1 MDITARSDE
10 ESPNAFAVMRQAM
23 REQSRAKTPSLT
35 QERNK
40 KDKLY
45 NAVVENVK
53 HHGLQWRSD
62 EVESIDV
69 NFVKSLTEVL
79 WYIDGH
85 HDSFSSRGHQIPS
98 YFSEFQG
105 FNVPELSKHRKR
117 ATCNMSAATLEA
129 LAQKLFRLLQ
139 ASYFM
144 RDGWGIMK
152 AECENLAHSLQKYA
166 QMLQEKK
173 KSMKIVHSSPTPW
186 RCITKGLD
194 LFYVKP
200 AKKLSTDLI
209 EINSRVA

>member
-1 MDITARSDE
+1 MSNQERK
-10 ESPNAFAVMRQAM
+10 P
-23 REQSRAKTPSLT
+23 PSLT
-35 QERNK
+35 QECNK

-45 NAVVENVK
+45 NAVVENVE
-53 HHGLQWRSD
+53 HHGLQRRSD

-69 NFVKSLTEVL
+69 NFVKSLTEV

-144 RDGWGIMK
+144 REGWGIMK
-152 AECENLAHSLQKYA
+152 AECENLAHSL
-166 QMLQEKK
+166 
-173 KSMKIVHSSPTPW
+173 
-186 RCITKGLD
+186 
-194 LFYVKP
+194 
-200 AKKLSTDLI
+200 
-209 EINSRVA
+209 